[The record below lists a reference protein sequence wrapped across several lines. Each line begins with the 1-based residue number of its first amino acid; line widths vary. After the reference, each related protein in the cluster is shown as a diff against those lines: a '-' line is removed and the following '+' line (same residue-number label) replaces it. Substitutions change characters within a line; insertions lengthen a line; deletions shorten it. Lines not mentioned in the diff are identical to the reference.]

1 MNVEVVMPKM
11 GESIQEGKVLRW
23 VKKVGDMIERDEVLL
38 EISTDK
44 VDTEVPSPTSGKI
57 VELLANENDTVEV
70 GKVIAVIS
78 TDVSAESSPKPA
90 ESNVGIPQPESV
102 KEAAP
107 TPQPVK
113 EAAPTPQPVKE
124 TVSSPQPVKDSAL
137 HEVLMPKM
145 GESIQ
150 EGKVLKWVK
159 KVGDSV
165 ERDEVLLEIS
175 TDKVDTEVPSPINGT
190 LQKILANEGDVV
202 EVGKPIAMIASATG
216 SSQTPA
222 SEAPKEDASVPPAS
236 QPAAKSSEQSGGT
249 NGVTVD
255 VADAKTSSIPRVS
268 DGRFYSP
275 LVRSIAAAENVTVDE
290 LNAVKGTGIE
300 GRVTKKDILNY
311 LTSRTSSPVSRT
323 AAPAPGVAVPLP
335 SPASVQAPIQATA
348 ALAPS
353 NLPVGADD
361 EVIPMDRVRQ
371 LIAEHM
377 VRSKLTSPHVT
388 SVAEADVTGIVKL
401 REKMKEAFQQR
412 EGFKLTYTPFFGIAC
427 VDGVKQF
434 PMINVS
440 VDGKNIIL
448 HRKVH
453 LGMATATPDGNLIV
467 PVIKN
472 ADVLNV
478 TGMARY
484 MNDLAQRARIK
495 KLTPDDISGGTI
507 TITNVGSFGS
517 LFGSPVINQPQC
529 AIMGIG
535 AIQKRPVVRTIN
547 GEDLIVVRS
556 MVYLSLTYDHRV
568 VDGALATQALAAMCK
583 SLEAMSEETVSL

>member
-78 TDVSAESSPKPA
+78 TDASAETTTKPA
-90 ESNVGIPQPESV
+90 ASNNEVHEDQPA
-102 KEAAP
+102 KEVAP

-113 EAAPTPQPVKE
+113 EAAPTPQPAREVA
-124 TVSSPQPVKDSAL
+124 SSPAPVKDVAL

-159 KVGDSV
+159 KVGDAV

-175 TDKVDTEVPSPINGT
+175 TDKVDTEVPSPINGI

-202 EVGKPIAMIASATG
+202 EVGSPIAMIASATG
-216 SSQTPA
+216 GAQMPAVESS
-222 SEAPKEDASVPPAS
+222 KEDASLQTV
-236 QPAAKSSEQSGGT
+236 AKAEMERFEQDGGS

-255 VADAKTSSIPRVS
+255 ITGAKTSSIPRES
-268 DGRFYSP
+268 NGRFYSP
-275 LVRSIAAAENVTVDE
+275 LVRSIAATENVTIDE
-290 LNAVKGTGIE
+290 LNAIKGTGIE
-300 GRVTKKDILNY
+300 GRVTKKDIINY
-311 LTSRTSSPVSRT
+311 LTNRTSSPLSRT
-323 AAPAPGVAVPLP
+323 AAPAAGVAVPKP
-335 SPASVQAPIQATA
+335 SPASAQTPSQATA

-353 NLPVGADD
+353 NIPVGTDD

-401 REKMKEAFQQR
+401 REKMKDAFQQR

-448 HRKVH
+448 HRRVH

-535 AIQKRPVVRTIN
+535 AIQKRAVVRTIN

-583 SLEAMSEETVSL
+583 SLEAMNEDTVSL

>member
-23 VKKVGDMIERDEVLL
+23 LKKVGDMIERDEVLL

-44 VDTEVPSPTSGKI
+44 VDTEVPSPTAGKI
-57 VELLANENDTVEV
+57 VELLANENDTIEV

-78 TDVSAESSPKPA
+78 TDASAESPGKPAVSAETEPA
-90 ESNVGIPQPESV
+90 AE
-102 KEAAP
+102 
-107 TPQPVK
+107 
-113 EAAPTPQPVKE
+113 PVKE
-124 TVSSPQPVKDSAL
+124 TSSV
-137 HEVLMPKM
+137 HEVIMPKM

-159 KVGDSV
+159 KIGDAV

-175 TDKVDTEVPSPINGT
+175 TDKVDTEVPSPVNGT
-190 LQKILANEGDVV
+190 LQQILANEGDVV
-202 EVGKPIAMIASATG
+202 EVGKPIALIASATG
-216 SSQTPA
+216 SAQAPTGKAPETESQGQA
-222 SEAPKEDASVPPAS
+222 PPAAV
-236 QPAAKSSEQSGGT
+236 PVSSMQSVQT
-249 NGVTVD
+249 NGATAD
-255 VADAKTSSIPRVS
+255 VAGAETSSIPRVS
-268 DGRFYSP
+268 GGRFYSP
-275 LVRSIAAAENVTVDE
+275 LVRSIAAVEHVTVDE
-290 LNAVKGTGIE
+290 LNAVKGSGIE
-300 GRVTKKDILNY
+300 GRVTKKDIINY
-311 LTSRTSSPVSRT
+311 ITNRTSAPQART
-323 AAPAPGVAVPLP
+323 AAPAPGVVVPAP
-335 SPASVQAPIQATA
+335 SPASVQAPSAGAA
-348 ALAPS
+348 ALAPT
-353 NLPVGADD
+353 NIPIGAED
-361 EVIPMDRVRQ
+361 EIIPMDRVRQ

-401 REKMKEAFQQR
+401 REKMKGAFQQR

-448 HRKVH
+448 HRRVH

-535 AIQKRPVVRTIN
+535 AIQKRPVVRTIS

-583 SLEAMSEETVSL
+583 SLEAMNEETISL

>member
-23 VKKVGDMIERDEVLL
+23 LKKAGDMIERDEVLL

-44 VDTEVPSPTSGKI
+44 VDTEVPSPTAGKI
-57 VELLANENDTVEV
+57 VELLANENDTIEV

-78 TDVSAESSPKPA
+78 TDASAESPGKPA
-90 ESNVGIPQPESV
+90 VSV
-102 KEAAP
+102 DASSAAEP
-107 TPQPVK
+107 VIETTPVTKPVK
-113 EAAPTPQPVKE
+113 ESQRVAPPGSEPPQP
-124 TVSSPQPVKDSAL
+124 QAASAV

-159 KVGDSV
+159 KVGDAV

-175 TDKVDTEVPSPINGT
+175 TDKVDTEVPSPVNGT
-190 LQKILANEGDVV
+190 LQQILANEGDVV
-202 EVGKPIAMIASATG
+202 EVGKPIALIASATG
-216 SSQTPA
+216 RSPA
-222 SEAPKEDASVPPAS
+222 PTSKAPETVTDGQAPPA
-236 QPAAKSSEQSGGT
+236 AAQVSSTQSVQT
-249 NGVTVD
+249 NGATID
-255 VADAKTSSIPRVS
+255 VAGAETSSIPRVS
-268 DGRFYSP
+268 GGRFYSP
-275 LVRSIAAAENVTVDE
+275 LVRSIAAVEHVTVDE
-290 LNAVKGTGIE
+290 LNAVKGSGIE
-300 GRVTKKDILNY
+300 GRVTKKDIINY
-311 LTSRTSSPVSRT
+311 ITNRTSAPQGRT
-323 AAPAPGVAVPLP
+323 ATPVHGVVVPSP
-335 SPASVQAPIQATA
+335 SPASVQVPAAGST
-348 ALAPS
+348 ALAPT
-353 NLPVGADD
+353 NIPIGAED
-361 EVIPMDRVRQ
+361 EIIPMDRVRQ

-401 REKMKEAFQQR
+401 REKMKGAFQQR

-448 HRKVH
+448 HRRVH

-535 AIQKRPVVRTIN
+535 VIQKRPVVRTIN

-583 SLEAMSEETVSL
+583 SLEAMNEETVSL